1 MWFFCQRRN
10 IRPRE
15 QRVAS
20 LKQHLTWMKEQHEL
34 GTIVLSGPSP
44 DRQMGMYLIRAAS
57 RADAERIAAGD
68 PYTAAGDTTYELI
81 EWQINEIMGVGFRN
95 LDDLP

>member
-10 IRPRE
+10 VRPRE

-44 DRQMGMYLIRAAS
+44 DRQMGMYLIRAVS

-68 PYTAAGDTTYELI
+68 PYTAAGDTIYELI
-81 EWQINEIMGVGFRN
+81 EWQINEIMGAGFRN